1 MMRTLFVVL
10 TVSLIFHTSVSQ
22 AADRNTTK
30 QIQQLQRQVTALQQE
45 LRTVRA
51 LINVAKDGTL
61 FIRAKQHKQ
70 EVTGGNAMS
79 KISADQRIEVG
90 RSQTETIGINQS
102 TSVGTNQST
111 RIGKDMTL
119 QVGRNLLE
127 NVAVNRSMAAG
138 KQMIITA
145 GDRLT
150 LKAGK
155 SSIILNKNGDID
167 IKGKNV
173 FIKGSGPVTIKG
185 SKVTTN

>member
-10 TVSLIFHTSVSQ
+10 TVSLLFHTSISQ

-30 QIQQLQRQVTALQQE
+30 QILQLQRQVTALQQE
-45 LRTVRA
+45 LRTVRS

-79 KISADQRIEVG
+79 KVSADQRIEVG

-119 QVGRNLLE
+119 RVGRNLLE

-155 SSIILNKNGDID
+155 LPLFLIKTAILIS
-167 IKGKNV
+167 KGKT
-173 FIKGSGPVTIKG
+173 S
-185 SKVTTN
+185 SLKVQGG

>member
-1 MMRTLFVVL
+1 M
-10 TVSLIFHTSVSQ
+10 SL
-22 AADRNTTK
+22 R
-30 QIQQLQRQVTALQQE
+30 
-45 LRTVRA
+45 
-51 LINVAKDGTL
+51 
-61 FIRAKQHKQ
+61 
-70 EVTGGNAMS
+70 
-79 KISADQRIEVG
+79 
-90 RSQTETIGINQS
+90 
-102 TSVGTNQST
+102 
-111 RIGKDMTL
+111 
-119 QVGRNLLE
+119 VGRNLSE